1 MAAFLWTF
9 SILALDLIPVCFCT
23 QNMAVYKKNLASN
36 VSSKDSRISSIYGDS
51 EEDSIAPW
59 NLDQSFSWGNSS
71 NSAFLQD
78 PSTDQRG
85 SNSDPGSQ
93 LSLSQHLDFN
103 ELLEEC
109 FVFEALQNVLSEFDE
124 NRVPLSKA
132 ERPSSHNSVPV
143 GNEHV
148 YFAPDNRAASE
159 QHIDSTMPPLHSC
172 LSSSS
177 LMQSASSR
185 DSIRALKVDD
195 SSNWGYSSMDSPLPQ
210 TSTDQYDSPSCLSI
224 SSTSSLNGELLQERL
239 DFEAFQNG
247 VSQFGQKLV
256 PDTNVD
262 GSPRS
267 SCNSTRSKKVLKIL
281 NLVEREFEL
290 GDRVNTTPTPSNDRA
305 QTDSHSSSPGEH
317 WSSTGVC
324 PVRKLSINGNKEST
338 VDKNK
343 YVLILEKL
351 SSDIV
356 GERLKTDNLEAEPT
370 QDQELFESLK
380 AAPQDSTE
388 PPADRQTDRDAD
400 TSDHDVK
407 QTMQHQVEYSQEKRS
422 HELQAKEDKSKEK
435 NRKLKESDIS
445 TQEQEPSSPGV
456 SETTRIITDAFA
468 NLCRRTKKQVE
479 LDQKLGFCLLPF
491 KSRIS
496 RRALRNE
503 SLEPR
508 LSLNEQ
514 PVNPHRQGC
523 VASLPEWACPSQ
535 PDYLERAEHGGS
547 RSRSSFPVE
556 TARACSAAPRG
567 SRLHAT
573 NTKEDRKSAP

>member
-1 MAAFLWTF
+1 
-9 SILALDLIPVCFCT
+9 
-23 QNMAVYKKNLASN
+23 MAVFKKNLVSN

-71 NSAFLQD
+71 NSAFLQE
-78 PSTDQRG
+78 PSTDQRD

-124 NRVPLSKA
+124 NLVPLSKA
-132 ERPSSHNSVPV
+132 ERPSSRNSVPV
-143 GNEHV
+143 GSEHV

-159 QHIDSTMPPLHSC
+159 QHIDSIMPPIHSC
-172 LSSSS
+172 FSSSS

-195 SSNWGYSSMDSPLPQ
+195 SSSWGYSSMDSPLPQ

-256 PDTNVD
+256 PNTNVD

-290 GDRVNTTPTPSNDRA
+290 GGRVNTTPTPSNDRA

-317 WSSTGVC
+317 RSSTGVC

-356 GERLKTDNLEAEPT
+356 GERLNTDNLEVEPT
-370 QDQELFESLK
+370 QDQELIESLK

-388 PPADRQTDRDAD
+388 PPADRQTDREAD
-400 TSDHDVK
+400 TWV
-407 QTMQHQVEYSQEKRS
+407 
-422 HELQAKEDKSKEK
+422 
-435 NRKLKESDIS
+435 
-445 TQEQEPSSPGV
+445 
-456 SETTRIITDAFA
+456 
-468 NLCRRTKKQVE
+468 
-479 LDQKLGFCLLPF
+479 
-491 KSRIS
+491 
-496 RRALRNE
+496 
-503 SLEPR
+503 
-508 LSLNEQ
+508 
-514 PVNPHRQGC
+514 
-523 VASLPEWACPSQ
+523 
-535 PDYLERAEHGGS
+535 
-547 RSRSSFPVE
+547 
-556 TARACSAAPRG
+556 
-567 SRLHAT
+567 
-573 NTKEDRKSAP
+573 